1 LFFRAAVE
9 ALCQTIAPQVVDA
22 GANSLWSS
30 TNASAAISDMAIR
43 IMGYPSS
50 DSHYAMAV
58 SILQSHMQSAQSQSN
73 ASTALRSTFVLA
85 CESPTSVA
93 VGL

>member
-1 LFFRAAVE
+1 MV
-9 ALCQTIAPQVVDA
+9 QKV
-22 GANSLWSS
+22 
-30 TNASAAISDMAIR
+30 
-43 IMGYPSS
+43 MGYPPS
-50 DSHYAMAV
+50 DSHSAMAV
-58 SILQSHMQSAQSQSN
+58 SILKSHMQSAQSQSN